1 MRGLISDLGAR
12 VRLTVIVDFLG
23 DNASE
28 CLRNNG
34 MLQNLILAVVK
45 VLLVNLASEKNNR
58 FEEIFGYDE

>member
-1 MRGLISDLGAR
+1 
-12 VRLTVIVDFLG
+12 VDFLG

-28 CLRNNG
+28 CLWNNG
-34 MLQNLILAVVK
+34 MLQNLILTVVK